1 MIKINI
7 FYDIIDKTE
16 NICYNIT
23 SKGDDFMDEKEII
36 SRIQQKLT
44 EIEEKGDIKILHCVE
59 SGSRSWGFASP
70 DSDFDVRFIYIRK
83 PEFYLKL
90 GKTRDVIEWE
100 LNDIY
105 DINGW
110 DIQKA
115 LRLLHN
121 SNPTV
126 FEWNHSPIVYRT
138 SENWEKVR
146 EIINDYF
153 LSRTGMN
160 HYLSTARHN
169 YKEYIKGD
177 EVKLKK
183 YFYVLRPILACRW
196 IMDRGTPPPMLFSEL
211 MNAELDENLFDPVN
225 KLLEIKMRTSE
236 LGTGKRIDVIN
247 EYIEKQFE
255 ILKEKLDSMEREE
268 QKSWEKLDEL
278 FLSLLKNA

>member
-1 MIKINI
+1 
-7 FYDIIDKTE
+7 
-16 NICYNIT
+16 
-23 SKGDDFMDEKEII
+23 MDEKEII

>member
-1 MIKINI
+1 MN
-7 FYDIIDKTE
+7 
-16 NICYNIT
+16 
-23 SKGDDFMDEKEII
+23 EKEII
-36 SRIQQKLT
+36 GKIQQKLT
-44 EIEEKGDIKILHCVE
+44 EIEEKENIKILHCVE

-70 DSDFDVRFIYIRK
+70 DSDFDVRFIYLRNK
-83 PEFYLKL
+83 EFYLKL

-126 FEWNHSPIVYRT
+126 FEWNNSPIVYRT
-138 SENWEKVR
+138 SPMWEKVR
-146 EIINDYF
+146 EVINEYF

-160 HYLSTARHN
+160 HYLSTAKHN
-169 YKEYIKGD
+169 YKEYVRGD

-196 IMDRGTPPPMLFSEL
+196 IMDNNTPPPMLFSEL
-211 MNAELDENLFDPVN
+211 MEAELDRNLYEPVN
-225 KLLEIKMRTSE
+225 KLLEIKMQTSE

-247 EYIEKQFE
+247 EYIEEQFE
-255 ILKEKLDSMEREE
+255 ILKNKLDSMESET
-268 QKSWEKLDEL
+268 QKDWDKLDAL
-278 FLSLLKNA
+278 FLSLLKNN